1 MIKYLIIIPALL
13 LLAVLAAV
21 VRTLLR
27 PRKKSDYKP
36 HENEEE
42 ALRLAEK
49 LSEMIKYDTTSHAGV
64 AEVENFSA
72 FTRCLKSFSRLYTKN
87 FRKPRSTEICFFT
100 GRAKAPKSRYS
111 L

>member
-42 ALRLAEK
+42 ALA
-49 LSEMIKYDTTSHAGV
+49 
-64 AEVENFSA
+64 
-72 FTRCLKSFSRLYTKN
+72 
-87 FRKPRSTEICFFT
+87 
-100 GRAKAPKSRYS
+100 
-111 L
+111 

>member
-42 ALRLAEK
+42 RFGLREK
-49 LSEMIKYDTTSHAGV
+49 LSEMRRYRYYLTC
-64 AEVENFSA
+64 
-72 FTRCLKSFSRLYTKN
+72 RCCRGGKISRL
-87 FRKPRSTEICFFT
+87 SQ
-100 GRAKAPKSRYS
+100 GA
-111 L
+111 

>member
-49 LSEMIKYDTTSHAGV
+49 L
-64 AEVENFSA
+64 
-72 FTRCLKSFSRLYTKN
+72 
-87 FRKPRSTEICFFT
+87 TEICFFT